1 MVKDDAEIGMRD
13 STKAF
18 LVIFVLVQVFS
29 EEFSVFLEKGAN
41 WTSWHKDWKR
51 KRKISGIII
60 LLSQLLE

>member
-18 LVIFVLVQVFS
+18 LVIFVLVQVFF

-41 WTSWHKDWKR
+41 WTS
-51 KRKISGIII
+51 
-60 LLSQLLE
+60 

>member
-41 WTSWHKDWKR
+41 WTS
-51 KRKISGIII
+51 
-60 LLSQLLE
+60 